1 MNTNQT
7 NSFSYKQPKDNLNL
21 TNNSAL
27 INNSSVYASGK
38 TSTETFLR
46 KEDQFNSTAKEN
58 FLDEEDDCF
67 SKFEQTMYL
76 DKSPQ
81 KKTWRRKEFELQ
93 QSNFISD
100 QSYYKIQNELESSFE
115 EKAIQLI
122 NITSEGDFEVNESAM
137 RFLQSVEGPIV
148 SLGVAGMYRTGKSYL
163 LNKVILRTDKGFG
176 VAPTINACTKGIWIY
191 SKAFNIK
198 LVDGRNANLI
208 VMDSEGLGALDQ
220 DSGHDCRIFALILL
234 LSSSFLFNSTGAI
247 DENSISNLSLVI
259 NLTKHIKVKGN
270 RQSLDEDE
278 EDEED
283 PEELSKFFP
292 SFLWILRDF
301 SLELV
306 NELGS
311 EISPNEYLENALA
324 LHKGISEEV
333 ERKNR
338 LRRLIKQF
346 FTERQ
351 CFPLVRPLMDEG
363 NHFSFHFK

>member
-1 MNTNQT
+1 MSSKEQ
-7 NSFSYKQPKDNLNL
+7 
-21 TNNSAL
+21 
-27 INNSSVYASGK
+27 NSSLNN
-38 TSTETFLR
+38 TQRERLFLGDHLDFIR
-46 KEDQFNSTAKEN
+46 NSSIFANSKSSNQSIIKKEENFNFNTKEN
-58 FLDEEDDCF
+58 FLNDEDDCF

-76 DKSPQ
+76 ENSPQ
-81 KKTWRRKEFELQ
+81 TKKWKKKNIKLH
-93 QSNFISD
+93 QSNFIFD
-100 QSYYKIQNELESSFE
+100 QSYDKIQNELETSFQ

-122 NITSEGDFEVNESAM
+122 EISPEGDFKVNESAFK
-137 RFLQSVEGPIV
+137 FLQSVEGPIV

-163 LNKVILRTDKGFG
+163 LNKVILRTDQGFG

-191 SKAFNIK
+191 NKAFNVK

-234 LSSSFLFNSTGAI
+234 LSSAFMFNSTGAI

-259 NLTKHIKVKGN
+259 NLTKHIKIKGKQEAFN
-270 RQSLDEDE
+270 DEDDE
-278 EDEED
+278 EED

-306 NELGS
+306 NELGN
-311 EISPNEYLENALA
+311 EITPKEYLENSLA

-363 NHFSFHFK
+363 RPMTILY